1 MRPEAPDARAP
12 PVLLREGRLWIT
24 SDAGW
29 RCWHGGGVPR
39 PRRLPDALGSSF
51 AVRDAQALGVSAGR
65 LRGADLL
72 RPYSGLRTRRS
83 GSTPE
88 RDEDPFAA
96 QRRIRVEHALAY
108 APRLRPGQYFSH
120 ETAAALWGGPLP
132 IAREDATVGVHVST
146 LGDGPLVR
154 AAGVVRHRGDPR
166 LVRVR
171 TDLGLPVASPASTW
185 TQMGHLPFFALVALG
200 DHFCRAWRPGVGR
213 PHVGKPQLATVAE
226 LRANIGA
233 GRRLGGP
240 MLREAIEWIREDSWS
255 PRESELRCLIVAA
268 GLPEPQLNVDLFD
281 GAGFLGCVDLVYPAR
296 KVAIEYLGRVHA
308 NSWGADV
315 ERLARLRAAGWTVIE
330 VTAELLADPAELL
343 GRIRRA
349 LGL

>member
-1 MRPEAPDARAP
+1 MARSQP
-12 PVLLREGRLWIT
+12 
-24 SDAGW
+24 
-29 RCWHGGGVPR
+29 
-39 PRRLPDALGSSF
+39 LPDALGSSF
-51 AVRDAQALGVSAGR
+51 AVGEAQSLGVRPGR
-65 LRGADLL
+65 LRGSDLL
-72 RPYSGLRTRRS
+72 RPYSGLRVRRS
-83 GSTPE
+83 ASDLV

-96 QRRIRVEHALAY
+96 QRRIRVEQALAY
-108 APRLRPGQYFSH
+108 APRLRAGQYFSH

-132 IAREDATVGVHVST
+132 FVHEDRVVDTHVST

-171 TDLGLPVASPASTW
+171 TDLGFPVASPASTW
-185 TQMGHLPFFALVALG
+185 AQMGHLPFSALVALG
-200 DHFCRAWRPGVGR
+200 DCFCRTWRHGVGR
-213 PHVGKPQLATVAE
+213 PNAGKPPLATIAE

-233 GRRLGGP
+233 GRRLGAP
-240 MLREAIEWIREDSWS
+240 MLRKAIEWIREDSWS

-281 GAGFLGCVDLVYPAR
+281 GATFLGCVDLAYPAR
-296 KVAIEYLGRVHA
+296 RVAIEYLGRVHA

-330 VTAELLADPAELL
+330 VMAELLADPSELL